1 MLRVVV
7 HEKGGRTQRFNFE
20 GDLFQVGRE
29 EDNDLVLDRANI
41 SKHHLRFR
49 RADGKIE
56 VVDLESTNGTY
67 VNGRRVQAPR
77 NVRRPDRIYVGDY
90 ILMLEGDDDAIAP
103 VERKEIMVTGADG
116 TPEVRR
122 IDVPP
127 LQQDA
132 NAPLPPP
139 VTRSSSTDDDSG
151 VMTSARRVPPA
162 GVDSA
167 YLDQVANRI
176 LQTVLTNVHALD
188 PVHAAE
194 IVPEAAKEAVTLVES
209 IIADMGRAEEL
220 EEGVQIEAL
229 KSQVVRELIE
239 LGPLSELMADPDIR
253 EIQVVGSG
261 PIRVVRD
268 AVSEGAQAELTNR
281 RFSGDR
287 ALVLVAQRLA
297 RKWGFLVEGTQV
309 LEGKVDH
316 GFTMYAVLPPTQLRA
331 PIIHLRR
338 AHSDANNLASLV
350 QEGVLSGDMAEF
362 IRAAIR
368 GCRRIL
374 VCASGAT
381 DLDRFMGALVGEVP
395 DELRVAAI
403 SDSGQVGRNRDGWAQ
418 VRRARDPSDALAL
431 SDTLGVILRGGID
444 LLVSQRTR
452 HEDAAA
458 VMDAFAGATRGA
470 IVSLWGIDSAH
481 GLWRLAGLSTVASG
495 AIQSLTVSLARS
507 VDVLIRLSV
516 GVGGEAMQII
526 EVIEPRVPGGETIV
540 HQPIFRAEKNAD
552 GVTRFVPTGEVPR
565 LVEFLQA
572 AGITVDRAIFSAPD
586 GAKPKGDAGGA

>member
-1 MLRVVV
+1 MIRVVV

-20 GDLFQVGRE
+20 GDLFTVGRE

-49 RADGKIE
+49 RSDGTIE

-67 VNGRRVQAPR
+67 VNGRRVEKPR
-77 NVRRPDRIYVGDY
+77 GVRRPDRVYVGDY
-90 ILMLEGDDDAIAP
+90 ILMLEGDDGAIAP
-103 VERKEIMVTGADG
+103 VERTEVVVPGPDGA
-116 TPEVRR
+116 VQSRQVA
-122 IDVPP
+122 VPAEAP
-127 LQQDA
+127 DSGV
-132 NAPLPPP
+132 PLPPP
-139 VTRSSSTDDDSG
+139 LTRSASSDDDSA
-151 VMTSARRVPPA
+151 VLTSARRVPPP
-162 GVDSA
+162 GVDST

-176 LQTVLTNVHALD
+176 LQTVLANVHRLD
-188 PVHAAE
+188 PVHSAE
-194 IVPEAAKEAVTLVES
+194 IPAEDRQEAVTLVES
-209 IIADMGRAEEL
+209 IIADMSRAEEL
-220 EEGVQIEAL
+220 EEGVRIETL
-229 KSQVVRELIE
+229 KSQVLRELIE
-239 LGPLSELMADPDIR
+239 VGPLGELMSDPEVR
-253 EIQVVGSG
+253 EIQVVGGG
-261 PIRVVRD
+261 PIRLVRD

-287 ALVLVAQRLA
+287 ALVLAAQRMA
-297 RKWGFLVEGTQV
+297 RKWGFLVEGSHI

-316 GFTMYAVLPPTQLRA
+316 GFSMYAILPPTQVSA
-331 PIIHLRR
+331 PVIHLRR
-338 AHSDANNLASLV
+338 AHSDANNLSSLV
-350 QEGVLSGDMAEF
+350 QEGVLSTDMSEF
-362 IRAAIR
+362 LRAAIK

-403 SDSGQVGRNRDGWAQ
+403 SDSGRVGRSRSGWAQ
-418 VRRARDPSDALAL
+418 VRRVGDPADALSL

-495 AIQSLTVSLARS
+495 AIESLTVSLARS

-516 GVGGEAMQII
+516 GVSGEAMQIV
-526 EVIEPRVPGGETIV
+526 EVIEPRVPAGKEIV
-540 HQPIFRAEKNAD
+540 HQPIFRAERNPD
-552 GVTRFVPTGEVPR
+552 GITRFVPTGEVPR
-565 LVEFLQA
+565 LVERLEA
-572 AGITVDRAIFSAPD
+572 AGINVDRSIFE
-586 GAKPKGDAGGA
+586 G

>member
-7 HEKGGRTQRFNFE
+7 HEKGGRTQRFDFE
-20 GDLFQVGRE
+20 ADQFNVGRE

-49 RADGKIE
+49 RFEGRIE
-56 VVDLESTNGTY
+56 VLDLQSTNGTY
-67 VNGRRVQAPR
+67 VNGRRVQDPR
-77 NVRRPDRIYVGDY
+77 GVRRPDRVYVGDY
-90 ILMLEGDDDAIAP
+90 ILMLEGDDESIVP
-103 VERKEIMVTGADG
+103 IERKEIMVTGPDG
-116 TPEVRR
+116 KPQSRQLE
-122 IDVPP
+122 VPP
-127 LQQDA
+127 RTRDA
-132 NAPLPPP
+132 NAPLPAP
-139 VTRSSSTDDDSG
+139 VTRSAASDDDSG
-151 VMTSARRVPPA
+151 VLTSARRVPPP
-162 GVDSA
+162 GVESS
-167 YLDQVANRI
+167 YLDKVANRI

-188 PVHAAE
+188 AVHSPE
-194 IVPEAAKEAVTLVES
+194 ILPETAKEAVSLVES

-229 KSQVVRELIE
+229 KSQVLRELLE
-239 LGPLSELMADPDIR
+239 LGPLGELMSDPDIR

-268 AVSEGAQAELTNR
+268 AVSEAAQAELTNR

-287 ALVLVAQRLA
+287 ALILTAQRLA
-297 RKWGFLVEGTQV
+297 RKWGFLVEGSHV

-316 GFTMYAVLPPTQLRA
+316 GFTMYCVLPPTQLRS
-331 PIIHLRR
+331 PVIHLRR
-338 AHSDANNLASLV
+338 AHSDANNLDSLV
-350 QEGVLSGDMAEF
+350 QEGVLNTNMAEYL
-362 IRAAIR
+362 RAAIR

-381 DLDRFMGALVGEVP
+381 DLDRFMGAMVGEVP
-395 DELRVAAI
+395 DELRVVAI
-403 SDSGQVGRNRDGWAQ
+403 SDSGQVGRSRSSWAQ
-418 VRRARDPSDALAL
+418 VRRVGDPGDALSL
-431 SDTLGVILRGGID
+431 SDTLGVILRGGVD

-458 VMDAFAGATRGA
+458 VMDAFSGATRGA

-516 GVGGEAMQII
+516 GVSGEAMQVV
-526 EVIEPRVPGGETIV
+526 EVIEPRVPGGDEIV
-540 HQPIFRAEKNAD
+540 HQPIFTAEKNAD

-565 LVEFLQA
+565 LVEQLETI
-572 AGITVDRAIFSAPD
+572 GITVDRSIFSVTPD
-586 GAKPKGDAGGA
+586 SPKGG